1 MELTWEEIS
10 KKLSGAADYTVR
22 ETEKL
27 TGMAKLKYK
36 AANEKN
42 RLSTLYRSL
51 GSLVYAR
58 TRGEAVENGAEDALI
73 AQITEALAALAKL
86 EAEMSVLR
94 SWKLC
99 VGCGTKI
106 GAEMAFCPKCGTR
119 QPAPAAPAD
128 AGESGS

>member
-1 MELTWEEIS
+1 MELTWEDIT

-51 GSLVYAR
+51 GSLTYAR
-58 TRGEAVENGAEDALI
+58 TQGDAVGEGEEEALI
-73 AQITEALAALAKL
+73 AQITEALAALARL
-86 EAEMSVLR
+86 EEEMASLR

-99 VGCGTKI
+99 VGCGAKI
-106 GAEMAFCPKCGTR
+106 GADVTFCPKCGTR
-119 QPAPAAPAD
+119 QQPLSAE
-128 AGESGS
+128 ESGK